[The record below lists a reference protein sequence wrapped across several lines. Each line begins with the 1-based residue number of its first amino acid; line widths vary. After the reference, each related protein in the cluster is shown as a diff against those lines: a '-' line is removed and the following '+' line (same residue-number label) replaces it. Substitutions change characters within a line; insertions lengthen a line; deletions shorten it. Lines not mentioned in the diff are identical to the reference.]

1 MTRKFDVVTTMTEE
15 EYQSWSSG
23 REVKLQMRTKWSDE
37 PYTEDDVPR
46 IVADAAAAI
55 GILPGSFQPRKC
67 NAREWPFGLK
77 TAVMSAAYRNWAPGC
92 ETKQRSPGV
101 VRRQEGRRV
110 SVRRGTGTPDRPL
123 RLDQG
128 QPGLRRRDRRHPGHP
143 GGLNPQPRPGHGNNP
158 DQRPACPTENLTR
171 SPLKRT
177 MLQTLPA
184 VDQMLP
190 HWPPSPLGMAAR
202 KRGPDQRPRPKRA
215 ETGPARRGPPRKTVR
230 SMA

>member
-92 ETKQRSPGV
+92 ETSNAPPEWFGDKRDAEYLFDEEPELRTALFDWTKASQDYAA
-101 VRRQEGRRV
+101 
-110 SVRRGTGTPDRPL
+110 GTGDTPATPE
-123 RLDQG
+123 
-128 QPGLRRRDRRHPGHP
+128 
-143 GGLNPQPRPGHGNNP
+143 
-158 DQRPACPTENLTR
+158 A
-171 SPLKRT
+171 
-177 MLQTLPA
+177 
-184 VDQMLP
+184 
-190 HWPPSPLGMAAR
+190 
-202 KRGPDQRPRPKRA
+202 
-215 ETGPARRGPPRKTVR
+215 
-230 SMA
+230 